1 MPAASDDQ
9 QRRLAVALRL
19 DFSKDGKTALWPTLL
34 SQRILANAVPGLTP
48 LKRKAPDPHLDG
60 LIRVPGAAAPPP
72 PADGA
77 PKRHRCTTAGK
88 ASKASHP
95 ASDAGKSDS
104 DASASAVD
112 ESVLVSDDEMSA
124 PPVLMPA
131 ELGTGLAFSDLVKTI
146 CARRWVPS
154 RSFEAGLPAVHSKSL
169 WRARLWS
176 TKDRAAYDK
185 MITNQAIS
193 RNRTDRREDPNSVAC
208 PHRLTFA

>member
-19 DFSKDGKTALWPTLL
+19 DFSKDGKTLWPTLL
-34 SQRILANAVPGLTP
+34 SQRILANAVPCLTP

-60 LIRVPGAAAPPP
+60 QIRVPGAAAPPP
-72 PADGA
+72 PVDGA
-77 PKRHRCTTAGK
+77 PKRHRRTTAGK
-88 ASKASHP
+88 ASKTSHP
-95 ASDAGKSDS
+95 ASDASKSYS

-112 ESVLVSDDEMSA
+112 EPVLVSDDEKSA
-124 PPVLMPA
+124 PPALMPA
-131 ELGTGLAFSDLVKTI
+131 ELGTGLDFSDLVKTV

-154 RSFEAGLPAVHSKSL
+154 SSFEAGLPAAHSKSL

-193 RNRTDRREDPNSVAC
+193 RNRTDRREEPNSVAC